1 MTAINNFPKPLV
13 IVIKNIYFCKMT
25 LMKKSA
31 GMLVETK
38 HGIGY
43 TKNTDK
49 LINGKQ
55 PVYLSQNEA
64 KILCDPDKLKVVGYY
79 D

>member
-1 MTAINNFPKPLV
+1 
-13 IVIKNIYFCKMT
+13 MT
-25 LMKKSA
+25 LTKKSA